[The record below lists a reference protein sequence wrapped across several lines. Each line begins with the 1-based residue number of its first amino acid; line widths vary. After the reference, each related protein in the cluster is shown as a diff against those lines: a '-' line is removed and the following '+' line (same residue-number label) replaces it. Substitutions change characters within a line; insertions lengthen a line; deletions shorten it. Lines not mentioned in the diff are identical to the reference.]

1 MGEQLPNRRH
11 ELSRTG
17 RLQQSGEW
25 FYFTAGS
32 AFLQQQPSAIVNEQ
46 PLLYAAAA
54 DFALEQQR
62 RLRTAKVQRTA
73 AADSTFTKLQ
83 CLPAA
88 AVLHTAFAI
97 LFRTKPQ
104 LFGALSL
111 LFGSIALLLGAEPE
125 LLRPKP
131 QLQWRWRWWRQ
142 LSWWRRR
149 GQQLSWW
156 WRRQFVFPRSSLSF
170 DFYERP
176 VPHHLEWAF
185 FIAL

>member
-1 MGEQLPNRRH
+1 MGEQFAKRRC

-17 RLQQSGEW
+17 RLRQSCEW
-25 FYFTAGS
+25 FRFTTGS
-32 AFLQQQPSAIVNEQ
+32 AFLQWQSSAIVNEQ
-46 PLLYAAAA
+46 PLLYAYA
-54 DFALEQQR
+54 
-62 RLRTAKVQRTA
+62 A

-111 LFGSIALLLGAEPE
+111 LFGSITLLLGAEPE

-131 QLQWRWRWWRQ
+131 QLQRRWRWRQPSWWWWRRLQ
-142 LSWWRRR
+142 RRWWRRGQRSWWRR
-149 GQQLSWW
+149 G
-156 WRRQFVFPRSSLSF
+156 
-170 DFYERP
+170 
-176 VPHHLEWAF
+176 
-185 FIAL
+185 